1 MTPSNFKSQAYFYA
15 ENDPCTD
22 LEGNIIE
29 FLSALFWILESKRLE
44 KSREKID
51 KVALLQAPFEKKD
64 FVGLDL
70 DTRINRKRC
79 TSRFTKNLGDLTLQA
94 GLVADSLQLFRTAS
108 ETFRAI
114 SDSLWLAAADE
125 GLCAASAILLYPNI
139 RNAANATCGTD
150 EKPIPPTSQPP
161 ARRTDDILEMATTD
175 TVSSSSPTSSESS
188 ALSSSA
194 ATLSSTSSKAATA
207 TITTTTTT
215 TNDTNADVIVTATS
229 TTASTY
235 PSNMVQ
241 PDEIAARY
249 RDAIINY
256 SKYRHAGIIETEAA
270 LKAARICI
278 EQKQNLDVAMFLQ
291 NILYIN
297 LNMTEQERVIR
308 FETLT
313 ELYQQIGYHRKAA
326 FCQRLA
332 AWRHVAQSNASPD
345 WLQSYR
351 LMLNSFSG
359 HRLSLDPL
367 EVLHNN
373 CGWPCLQ
380 IDLLQQLV
388 WAARR
393 LGLSALATRH
403 MTFLL
408 QTMWRHMTPTEQ
420 REMAL
425 QLQTL
430 SAQCEGAPVALVL
443 ENGTV
448 IPPSN
453 LTDLPV
459 CDLFQVRDLAAHLR
473 PHKIIADKIESS
485 PFLFTPIHFTS
496 SIDRKTKKND
506 SKIGT
511 FFFFWFCANYS
522 SLFRQKLA
530 KCPNRKGG
538 SPRVH
543 EN

>member
-51 KVALLQAPFEKKD
+51 KVALLQVPFEKKD

-150 EKPIPPTSQPP
+150 EKTIPPTSQPP
-161 ARRTDDILEMATTD
+161 ARRTDDILEMATD

-207 TITTTTTT
+207 S

-229 TTASTY
+229 TTASSY

-313 ELYQQIGYHRKAA
+313 ELYQQIGYQRKAA

-511 FFFFWFCANYS
+511 FFFFFGSVLIIQICFDKSWG
-522 SLFRQKLA
+522 K
-530 KCPNRKGG
+530 KVG
-538 SPRVH
+538 SPGVH
-543 EN
+543 KN